1 MDLNL
6 IDDILVLI
14 LHRIDSPA
22 SLIRAASTC
31 KQWHAII
38 SSAAFLR
45 RFRSARSS
53 SLVAGDYFND
63 HKLSDFIMDEQ
74 REPGVTYRPSF
85 LPAAGGD
92 HRRPP
97 LLPRLPLLRRRRRRR
112 RRRQPSPRLGH
123 P

>member
-1 MDLNL
+1 MHLNL

-63 HKLSDFIMDEQ
+63 HKSNSSPMTKYGHLFCI
-74 REPGVTYRPSF
+74 F
-85 LPAAGGD
+85 GG
-92 HRRPP
+92 
-97 LLPRLPLLRRRRRRR
+97 LVKV
-112 RRRQPSPRLGH
+112 
-123 P
+123 